1 MEAFVNWLNGIIW
14 SQGLIYLCLGTGLF
28 YSIATRF
35 LQVRHIK
42 DMIILMFEGKSSAS
56 GVSSFQA
63 LSLALAGRVGTGN
76 IAGVAT
82 AIAYGG
88 PGSVFWMWLIAFL
101 GAGSAFVEATLG
113 QVYKTKQDGQFR
125 GGPAYYIEKGLKIK
139 WYAVLFAIV
148 TVIATGMLLPGVQA
162 NSIAAGLDTAFGIS
176 PTITGIILV
185 VFLAAIIFGGVKR
198 IAAVAQVVVPFM
210 AIGYILVA
218 LIIMALN
225 ISQVPA
231 ILSLIFSSAFGS
243 DAAFGGIIG
252 AAIAWGVK
260 RGIYS
265 NEAGQGTA
273 PHAASAAE
281 VSHPAKQGLVQAFS
295 VYVDTLFVCSAT
307 AFMILITGMYNVKP
321 EGAAPIVNNLG
332 DVEPGPVYTQQA
344 VETVFPGFG
353 APFVAVALFFFA
365 FTTIMAYYYMAET
378 NLAYINQ
385 KVKRVWTEY
394 VLKVVILCMVFYGS
408 VKTAGLAWT
417 LGDIG
422 VGSMAWLNIIAILL
436 LTKPALRVLKDYET
450 QKKEGKDPVFDPV
463 KLGIAD
469 ADFWE
474 KEYEQHV
481 NEHVLQNKSIS
492 S

>member
-176 PTITGIILV
+176 RRLPVL
-185 VFLAAIIFGGVKR
+185 F
-198 IAAVAQVVVPFM
+198 
-210 AIGYILVA
+210 
-218 LIIMALN
+218 
-225 ISQVPA
+225 
-231 ILSLIFSSAFGS
+231 SLYF
-243 DAAFGGIIG
+243 
-252 AAIAWGVK
+252 
-260 RGIYS
+260 
-265 NEAGQGTA
+265 
-273 PHAASAAE
+273 
-281 VSHPAKQGLVQAFS
+281 
-295 VYVDTLFVCSAT
+295 
-307 AFMILITGMYNVKP
+307 
-321 EGAAPIVNNLG
+321 
-332 DVEPGPVYTQQA
+332 
-344 VETVFPGFG
+344 
-353 APFVAVALFFFA
+353 
-365 FTTIMAYYYMAET
+365 
-378 NLAYINQ
+378 
-385 KVKRVWTEY
+385 
-394 VLKVVILCMVFYGS
+394 
-408 VKTAGLAWT
+408 
-417 LGDIG
+417 
-422 VGSMAWLNIIAILL
+422 LL
-436 LTKPALRVLKDYET
+436 LSFSA
-450 QKKEGKDPVFDPV
+450 G
-463 KLGIAD
+463 
-469 ADFWE
+469 
-474 KEYEQHV
+474 
-481 NEHVLQNKSIS
+481 
-492 S
+492 